1 MSTVINRD
9 AVKRNI
15 STNVR
20 RLMEARG
27 MTQADLHRTSGLTEM
42 YVSRIVRGVMDPSS
56 SGLASLAEALQ
67 VTTDELLSD
76 PKKRRQPA

>member
-1 MSTVINRD
+1 MINRD

-15 STNVR
+15 SQNVR
-20 RLMEARG
+20 RLMEARRW
-27 MTQADLHRTSGLTEM
+27 TQADLHRESGLTEM

-67 VTTDELLSD
+67 VTTDELLAN
-76 PKKRRQPA
+76 PKKSRQSA